1 MPPAPQTELSQPTT
15 PTTPEKSSGMK
26 EVQVD
31 GKPVLDLSEPSQEV
45 MDYARNVLG
54 ETEQTK
60 TRTLQEL
67 KDLIYGEDE

>member
-1 MPPAPQTELSQPTT
+1 M
-15 PTTPEKSSGMK
+15 
-26 EVQVD
+26 D